1 VSDLAAVE
9 NTLSLPPAPFR
20 IRFTAWIVDSFS
32 ASFVVA
38 IALALFAPDLARH
51 AVAAMTDPD
60 ASTALPGYL
69 DAARLAAFTLPG
81 AVLGSVGLR
90 SPGAALTGLVV
101 VAGGRVR
108 AGRIQHLLR
117 GAACAA
123 IYVGLTLWTAF
134 MDVFAELARPRLP
147 DWIPDWFALEL
158 GLTAWIGGCG
168 ALLLAFLWTARDQDG
183 RTLYDIAT
191 GTRVVRSR

>member
-9 NTLSLPPAPFR
+9 NTLSLPPARFR
-20 IRFTAWIVDSFS
+20 VRFAAWIVDSFS
-32 ASFVVA
+32 ASFVGA
-38 IALALFAPDLARH
+38 IALALFAPDLARQ
-51 AVAAMTDPD
+51 AVAVMTDPD

-81 AVLGSVGLR
+81 AVLGSIGLR

-101 VAGGRVR
+101 VSGATAR

-123 IYVGLTLWTAF
+123 IYVGFTLWTAF
-134 MDVFAELARPRLP
+134 MEVLAEFAGPRVP
-147 DWIPDWFALEL
+147 DWIPDWFALQL

-168 ALLLAFLWTARDQDG
+168 ALLLAFLWTARDKDG

-191 GTRVVRSR
+191 GTRVVRSD